1 MAASSVRWSN
11 AAADPRS
18 ITRLSTRDHH
28 GRNEGAREMT
38 PMTFCGNPE
47 FGRFPRFSSLDF
59 WIYRN
64 RGHGLDRTGA
74 RFKIRKNHHKVFR
87 SNFKFEMKPTA
98 FDLGLSC
105 FSIFLVSR
113 AEGWKIDEPKF
124 MPKGKKCLTSA
135 TTALYASPWC
145 RRSHEEYR
153 ANPRVETF
161 KHLLDLCRNLPRYE
175 WAFRWMMVE
184 GSAPGFVE
192 RRNYDEGWRW
202 MAISIILRK
211 NLQHTFSLIA

>member
-1 MAASSVRWSN
+1 
-11 AAADPRS
+11 
-18 ITRLSTRDHH
+18 
-28 GRNEGAREMT
+28 
-38 PMTFCGNPE
+38 
-47 FGRFPRFSSLDF
+47 
-59 WIYRN
+59 
-64 RGHGLDRTGA
+64 
-74 RFKIRKNHHKVFR
+74 
-87 SNFKFEMKPTA
+87 MKPTA

-161 KHLLDLCRNLPRYE
+161 KHLVDGCRNLPRCG
-175 WAFRWMMVE
+175 WPFRWMMVE
-184 GSAPGFVE
+184 RKCSRVC
-192 RRNYDEGWRW
+192 RTSNWWWMVTMNDGWHICHTKEDANTYTLLIYSSKIPSGGKVGNIASRW
-202 MAISIILRK
+202 MKSILLFIFCSTNHVHFDFDDK
-211 NLQHTFSLIA
+211 LQSTC